1 MGGTGLE
8 TEWKY
13 SSTTIHTYMAGNDYT
28 CLTSLEPR
36 QVGDSLR
43 SPLSFLF
50 FLLNSTTQVF
60 LHTNTPVACVY
71 VRFTTLGPFSMAILR
86 SFNGLLR
93 TSSDIRKKNKK
104 QITTITKHKS
114 MKNLKIMAIMIVIII
129 ATVPWWI
136 HHTPLCG
143 VAARASAAA
152 ANRFLLLLPISP
164 PPLLRI
170 TVSNAAARR
179 AACLRARVKQLIWI

>member
-60 LHTNTPVACVY
+60 LHTNPPVACVY

-93 TSSDIRKKNKK
+93 TSSDIRKK
-104 QITTITKHKS
+104 TKTNNNYYEK
-114 MKNLKIMAIMIVIII
+114 
-129 ATVPWWI
+129 
-136 HHTPLCG
+136 
-143 VAARASAAA
+143 
-152 ANRFLLLLPISP
+152 
-164 PPLLRI
+164 
-170 TVSNAAARR
+170 
-179 AACLRARVKQLIWI
+179 